1 MKKRSLGFV
10 SFLVLLLI
18 ATIIFHPS
26 FVTIANA
33 LELKLGHSGSL
44 EHQYHIGAMQFKKLV
59 EEKSNG
65 EIKVNIFPQGQL
77 GGERDLAEGVRIGT
91 IEIGALAAG
100 NFGGF
105 VPEVQLFGIPFL
117 FDDRDQVY
125 ALLDGAVGN
134 DLNQMM
140 SSKGFINLAYW
151 EVGFRH
157 LTNNVR
163 PINTPADVKGL
174 KIRVQESKIWM
185 EFMKALGAIP
195 TPIPFGELYT
205 ALQQKVVDGQENP
218 VASIYSMKFYEVQKY
233 LSLTAHTYEPAL
245 VLANSKWFNGLS
257 SNQQQIIKEAA
268 AEATVYQ
275 RQFLAEKEK
284 EYLNIMKDAGLIV
297 EENPDREAFK
307 EATAHLSDVIADLVS
322 PAFVQKVREEAAK
335 LKE

>member
-1 MKKRSLGFV
+1 MKKRYGGFV
-10 SFLVLLLI
+10 CTFVLLLI
-18 ATIIFHPS
+18 ATVVFNLS
-26 FVTIANA
+26 FIAIANA

-44 EHQYHIGAMQFKKLV
+44 EHQYHIGAVQFKKLV
-59 EEKSNG
+59 EEKSHG
-65 EIKVNIFPQGQL
+65 EIIVNIFPQGQL

-117 FDDRDQVY
+117 FDNRNQVY

-134 DLNQMM
+134 ELNQIIG
-140 SSKGFINLAYW
+140 SKGFTNLAYW

-157 LTNNVR
+157 LTNNIR
-163 PINTPADVKGL
+163 PIKTPADVKGL

-205 ALQQKVVDGQENP
+205 ALQQKVIDGQENP
-218 VASIYSMKFYEVQKY
+218 IASIYSMKFYEVQKY

-245 VLANSKWFNGLS
+245 VLANSNWFNSLS
-257 SNQQQIIKEAA
+257 SNHQQIIREAA
-268 AEATVYQ
+268 AEAAAYQ
-275 RQFLAEKEK
+275 RQFLIEKEK
-284 EYLNIMKDAGLIV
+284 EYLNIMKDAGLVV

-307 EATAHLSDVIADLVS
+307 EATAHLSDVIADMVP
-322 PAFVQKVREEAAK
+322 PALVQKVREEAAN
-335 LKE
+335 LKK